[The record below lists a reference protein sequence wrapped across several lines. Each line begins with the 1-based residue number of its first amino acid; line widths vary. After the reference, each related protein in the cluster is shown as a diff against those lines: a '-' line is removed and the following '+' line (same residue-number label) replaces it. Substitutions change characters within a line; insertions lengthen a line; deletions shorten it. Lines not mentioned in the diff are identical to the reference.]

1 MVTMAVL
8 LLRNTSADMRGRI
21 MGFRGMAIYGLPM
34 GLLISGFFADNVGIT
49 TTLAVNGVVGIVLT
63 ISIVLGLK
71 KIWYLN

>member
-1 MVTMAVL
+1 
-8 LLRNTSADMRGRI
+8 
-21 MGFRGMAIYGLPM
+21 MAIYGLPM

-63 ISIVLGLK
+63 IAVVLGLK